1 VNDNGDHMNTKE
13 EVDIFQ
19 IGAGDEVVSNHIKI
33 SDMENNLT
41 NIPDD
46 VLMQLFEEVDNQQCT
61 DVDPMFILLVAS
73 AEQNAKMESEVTV
86 ELMTNTAIVDAD
98 TTGHQ

>member
-1 VNDNGDHMNTKE
+1 MITSEQMRRVTTLLVGYYQFLSVRIKDHVNDNGDDMNTKE

-19 IGAGDEVVSNHIKI
+19 TVVGDEVVSNHIKI

-46 VLMQLFEEVDNQQCT
+46 VLMQLLEEVDNQQCT
-61 DVDPMFILLVAS
+61 DVDLMFISPVAS
-73 AEQNAKMESEVTV
+73 AE
-86 ELMTNTAIVDAD
+86 
-98 TTGHQ
+98 